1 MITFTPRP
9 LSGPLVSQCVLP
21 RPALIPLTINKLPS
35 ITTNVEPSD
44 GGRLPG
50 TFDSL
55 SLVNDTGL
63 TPSPRADTP
72 LVLLPGAE
80 GSALASVIS
89 RKFLSTSY
97 LQQKSGAQ
105 TGLN

>member
-1 MITFTPRP
+1 MI
-9 LSGPLVSQCVLP
+9 P
-21 RPALIPLTINKLPS
+21 RPALIPLAINKLPA
-35 ITTNVEPSD
+35 ITTSNETSD

-72 LVLLPGAE
+72 LDLLQEGEGA
-80 GSALASVIS
+80 ALASVIS
-89 RKFLSTSY
+89 RRFLSTSY
-97 LQQKSGAQ
+97 LQNKSGAQ
-105 TGLN
+105 SGIKSISFKKGKILI

>member
-9 LSGPLVSQCVLP
+9 LSGPLVSQCVTP
-21 RPALIPLTINKLPS
+21 RPALIPLTINKLPE
-35 ITTNVEPSD
+35 ITTNDEPSD
-44 GGRLPG
+44 CGGRLPG

-72 LVLLPGAE
+72 HVLLPGAE

-105 TGLN
+105 SGN

>member
-1 MITFTPRP
+1 MPRP
-9 LSGPLVSQCVLP
+9 S
-21 RPALIPLTINKLPS
+21 LIPLAINKLPS
-35 ITTNVEPSD
+35 LPPDEQPSG

-80 GSALASVIS
+80 QGASLASAMSS
-89 RKFLSTSY
+89 RFFSTSY
-97 LQQKSGAQ
+97 LQHRATS
-105 TGLN
+105 GLNLEPSNVIHIIVSRVQ